1 MKFYKFLSVILH
13 PIVIPT
19 IGVFVYFFL
28 IRNSFNSDQR
38 LAVLGLVFITTY
50 IIPLLILVLFKSL
63 KMIDSYYAESIR
75 ERKIPIAMMIILF
88 YLLGYTLLGTANI
101 TDLGILFYAT
111 SLGLTIIYIF
121 FAFKLKVSIHL
132 LSLGISTG
140 FFLMM
145 SSKYHHSFTLV
156 VIICF
161 LLSGFLGSARL
172 HLKAH
177 TKTEVYLGFL
187 FGYISP
193 FIVNYVL

>member
-19 IGVFVYFFL
+19 VGVFVYFFL

-50 IIPLLILVLFKSL
+50 IIPLLILVLFKRL

-75 ERKIPIAMMIILF
+75 ERKIPVAMMIILF
-88 YLLGYTLLGTANI
+88 YLLGNTLLGTANSN
-101 TDLGILFYAT
+101 DLGILFYAT

-140 FFLMM
+140 FFFMM
-145 SSKYHHSFTLV
+145 SSKYNYSFTLV
-156 VIICF
+156 IIICF
-161 LLSGFLGSARL
+161 LLSGLLGSARL

-177 TKTEVYLGFL
+177 TRTEVYLGFL
-187 FGYISP
+187 FGFISP
-193 FIVNYVL
+193 IIVNYVL

>member
-28 IRNSFNSDQR
+28 IRNSFNRDQR

-63 KMIDSYYAESIR
+63 KMIDSYYSESIR

-88 YLLGYTLLGTANI
+88 YLLGYRLLGTANI

-140 FFLMM
+140 FFLTNSKMASP
-145 SSKYHHSFTLV
+145 SSTLPTILMLDEAENRISNPFLVILVNNFKNRKYEKNTQNMH
-156 VIICF
+156 
-161 LLSGFLGSARL
+161 
-172 HLKAH
+172 
-177 TKTEVYLGFL
+177 
-187 FGYISP
+187 
-193 FIVNYVL
+193 